1 MQPRDAFRAAGD
13 DELPDLADVE
23 GLDSVFET
31 GHVGLRDPGDLRLPG
46 CGRHRELGS
55 DREEVV
61 LDLQEEIANSFL
73 LLRCEDEAD
82 YGVQLIDRAHR
93 LHPRI
98 VLRDAVRTQE
108 SRLSGVPAAG
118 VEVRPPRTPC
128 CASLRFGGRGTRLGC
143 RMWARDSQP

>member
-1 MQPRDAFRAAGD
+1 MR
-13 DELPDLADVE
+13 
-23 GLDSVFET
+23 
-31 GHVGLRDPGDLRLPG
+31 
-46 CGRHRELGS
+46 RHRELGS

-73 LLRCEDEAD
+73 LLRCEDKAD

-118 VEVRPPRTPC
+118 VEVRPQPPPP
-128 CASLRFGGRGTRLGC
+128 AGAFRFGASGEKLGLK
-143 RMWARDSQP
+143 MVG